1 MRQATLLAAVVLAAT
16 APPLFAQRPAMI
28 TSGSLVPG
36 KAAAA
41 GTAQILATVEAVDAA
56 RRSVTVKGAKGN
68 AQTMT
73 VSEEVRNLAQVK
85 VGDRV
90 LVTYVQALAL
100 QLKKGGAAIR
110 ERVEREAGGRAA
122 PGEGPAGVAGRER
135 MAVADVVAVN
145 YPRQTVTLRGPQQTV
160 TLAVPDAV
168 QLRSITTGDQVQATY
183 TEAFAVAVKA
193 APRIPGGE

>member
-1 MRQATLLAAVVLAAT
+1 MRRATILAAVVLAIT
-16 APPLFAQRPAMI
+16 APPLFAQQPAVV
-28 TSGSLVPG
+28 TP
-36 KAAAA
+36 
-41 GTAQILATVEAVDAA
+41 GTAQIVATIEAVDAA
-56 RRSVTVKGAKGN
+56 RRSVTLKGPKGA

-73 VSEEVRNLAQVK
+73 VSEQVRNLAQVK

-100 QLKKGGAAIR
+100 QLKKAGAGVREREGGA
-110 ERVEREAGGRAA
+110 RAA
-122 PGEGPAGVAGRER
+122 PGEKPAGAAGREL

-145 YPRQTVTLRGPQQTV
+145 YARQTVTLRGPQQTV
-160 TLAVPDAV
+160 TLTVPDAA

-193 APRIPGGE
+193 APRTIGGD

>member
-1 MRQATLLAAVVLAAT
+1 MRQATLLAAVALAAT
-16 APPLFAQRPAMI
+16 TAPLFAQQAAMI
-28 TSGSLVPG
+28 TGGALAPG

-41 GTAQILATVEAVDAA
+41 GTAQIVATVEAVDAA

-110 ERVEREAGGRAA
+110 ERVEREAGG
-122 PGEGPAGVAGRER
+122 PAGVAGRER

-145 YPRQTVTLRGPQQTV
+145 YGRQTVTLRGPQQTL